1 MEVEMKLLIE
11 DMAKALVDKPE
22 DVSVAEVDGE
32 RTTVYELRVATT
44 DLGKVI
50 GKQGKTARAMRTILS
65 AAGTK
70 LGKRCVL
77 EILE

>member
-1 MEVEMKLLIE
+1 MRDLIE
-11 DMAKALVDKPE
+11 YIAKSLVDKPE
-22 DVSVAEVDGE
+22 DVSVKETEGE
-32 RTTVYELRVATT
+32 KTTIVELRVAQE

-50 GKQGKTARAMRTILS
+50 GKQGKTARAMRTILN

-70 LGKRCVL
+70 MGKRCVL